1 LSDLLFGA
9 HRLRPFC
16 VIMPAHHIPF
26 YPIPVH
32 HLIDC
37 RMNKVIEFKSV
48 TKHFEDHEAIT
59 DLSFSIA
66 EGTILT
72 LLGPSG
78 CGKTTSLR
86 LIAGIIPPDS
96 GEIWL
101 NNQLVADKRT
111 FVQPENRR
119 IGMVF
124 QDYALF
130 PHLNVAQNVAFGI
143 KGSRQEKDIRVKELL
158 ALVGLEGVTEKM
170 PYLLSGGQQQR
181 VALARALAPRPDI
194 LLLDEP
200 FSNLDTALR
209 LQVRSELRDIIRRT
223 GKTAVFVTHDQ
234 EEALS
239 LSDKIAVMF
248 NGRLHQIGTPEQLY
262 NQPLNPQVA
271 RFMGEANFLGATA
284 HGNKAQSPL
293 GDVKLIKPAQ
303 GDVKLLIR
311 PERLHIDTQGE
322 GVIAEVKWREYYG
335 RNQRIGI
342 QLADKTELIASTDTQ
357 MAFEQGDKVKVS
369 VFAPLLAF

>member
-1 LSDLLFGA
+1 
-9 HRLRPFC
+9 
-16 VIMPAHHIPF
+16 
-26 YPIPVH
+26 
-32 HLIDC
+32 
-37 RMNKVIEFKSV
+37 MNKVIEFKSV

-86 LIAGIIPPDS
+86 LLAGIIPPDS

-101 NNQLVADKRT
+101 NNQLVAGKRT

-262 NQPLNPQVA
+262 NQPINPQVA

-284 HGNKAQSPL
+284 QGNKAQSPL

-311 PERLHIDTQGE
+311 PERLHIDTQGD